1 LKPGIRAKLFLTSL
15 GVIIVSVVVAYGY
28 SSSRL
33 ERELT
38 DRIRAELIVRAKLV
52 ALGAESSYALW
63 EDHQRWAELAHD
75 LGARANADVTLL
87 RRDGSLLGDSR
98 EHDEPVS
105 LGERPEV
112 RAALALAGKEP
123 GYASV
128 IDGHMLVVAVPFS
141 RADEVAGVARV
152 ALPLT
157 EIDVARAELGKTLSM
172 ATALALAAA
181 IVVSTL
187 AAELASRTA
196 RSLTEVARRMADG
209 DLTTR
214 SRQSGDDE
222 FGELGRAL
230 DQLAKNL
237 SRTLGELREE
247 RDRLGGILASMQ
259 EGVLLLDRSGH
270 IFVLNPSLREM
281 LLVGPDS
288 VGKTVL
294 EVVRHAELKE
304 LLDQG
309 RRSLEPVTR
318 EIDFG
323 TLQPRRLLVRAA
335 LLPGDQG
342 GLLAVFVD
350 VTEVRRLE
358 SLRRE
363 FVANVSHE
371 LRTPVTA
378 VRSAAETLQNA
389 ASNDPVATRA
399 FLGIIERNAERLHDL
414 VEDLLDLSRIES
426 RGLKLNIEPLE
437 LDAVYDQVLSLFGER
452 AEKRGTFLEHE
463 LSDDVPRV
471 LADRRALEHVLTN
484 LVDNAVKYCPAGTHI
499 RLYAVAAGRDVEL
512 VVADDGPGIEQRHLP
527 RLFERFYRVDAGRS
541 RDVGG
546 TGLGLSIVKHLVEAM
561 SGTVR
566 VESTPGVGTKFGVTL
581 MSDDPEGSA
590 QTRPSESR
598 QRVA

>member
-1 LKPGIRAKLFLTSL
+1 
-15 GVIIVSVVVAYGY
+15 
-28 SSSRL
+28 
-33 ERELT
+33 
-38 DRIRAELIVRAKLV
+38 VRAKLV

-63 EDHQRWAELAHD
+63 EDHARWHD
-75 LGARANADVTLL
+75 LARDLGQRANAEVTLL
-87 RRDGSLLGDSR
+87 RKDGQVLGESR
-98 EHDEPVS
+98 EHDDPVS
-105 LGERPEV
+105 LADRPEV
-112 RAALALAGKEP
+112 RGALSLSVSSP

-128 IDGHMLVVAVPFS
+128 VEGHTLVVAVPFS
-141 RADEVAGVARV
+141 RADELAGVARV

-157 EIDVARAELGKTLSM
+157 EVDQARAELGKTLGI

-181 IVVSTL
+181 IIVSSL

-196 RSLTEVARRMADG
+196 RTLTEVARRMADG
-209 DLTTR
+209 DLSTR
-214 SRQSGDDE
+214 ARQTGDDE
-222 FGELGRAL
+222 FGDLGRAL

-259 EGVLLLDRSGH
+259 EGVLLLDRSGR
-270 IFVLNPSLREM
+270 IYVLNPSLREM

-294 EVVRHAELKE
+294 EVVRHTELKE

-309 RRSLEPVTR
+309 RRALEPVTR

-323 TLQPRRLLVRAA
+323 TLKPRRLLVRAA
-335 LLPGDQG
+335 QLPGDKG

-389 ASNDPVATRA
+389 AADDPVAARA
-399 FLGIIERNAERLHDL
+399 FIGIIERNAERLHDL

-426 RGLKLNIEPLE
+426 RGLKLTIEPLE
-437 LDAVYDQVLSLFGER
+437 VDAVYDQVLSLFSER
-452 AEKRGTFLEHE
+452 AAKRGTALENE
-463 LSDDVPRV
+463 AEDALPRV

-484 LVDNAVKYCPAGTHI
+484 LVDNAVKYCPKGASI
-499 RLYAVAAGRDVEL
+499 RLRALAHEQSVEL
-512 VVADDGPGIEQRHLP
+512 VVEDNGPGIEARHLP

-541 RDVGG
+541 RDIGG
-546 TGLGLSIVKHLVEAM
+546 TGLGLSIVKHMVEAM
-561 SGTVR
+561 GGNVS
-566 VESTPGVGTKFGVTL
+566 VESTPNVGTKFSVVL
-581 MSDDPEGSA
+581 K
-590 QTRPSESR
+590 SEPR
-598 QRVA
+598 QAKRAVA

>member
-1 LKPGIRAKLFLTSL
+1 MKFGIRAKLFLISL
-15 GVIIVSVVVAYGY
+15 GVIIVSVVVAYAY
-28 SSSRL
+28 SSGRL

-38 DRIRAELIVRAKLV
+38 ERVRAELIVRAKLV
-52 ALGAESSYALW
+52 ALGAESSFALW
-63 EDHQRWAELAHD
+63 EDKPRWHELARD
-75 LGARANADVTLL
+75 LGKRANAEVTLL
-87 RRDGSLLGDSR
+87 RKNGDVLGDSR
-98 EHDEPVS
+98 QRDEEVRH
-105 LGERPEV
+105 LDRPEV
-112 RAALALAGKEP
+112 RGALSLVGDSP
-123 GYASV
+123 GYASIV
-128 IDGHMLVVAVPFS
+128 DGHLLIVAVPFS

-157 EIDVARAELGKTLSM
+157 EIDEARAELAKTLSV

-214 SRQSGDDE
+214 ARQTGDDE

-247 RDRLGGILASMQ
+247 RDRLGGILAGMQ
-259 EGVLLLDRSGH
+259 EGVLLLDRAGH
-270 IFVLNPSLREM
+270 IYVLNPSLREM

-323 TLQPRRLLVRAA
+323 SLQPRRLLVRAA
-335 LLPGDQG
+335 QLPGDQG

-378 VRSAAETLQNA
+378 VRSAAETLLNA
-389 ASNDPVATRA
+389 AADDPVGARA
-399 FLGIIERNAERLHDL
+399 FIGIIERNAERLHDL

-426 RGLKLNIEPLE
+426 RGLKLTIEA
-437 LDAVYDQVLSLFGER
+437 LDIDRVYDQVLSLFSER
-452 AEKRGTFLEHE
+452 AAKRGTALENETQDE
-463 LSDDVPRV
+463 LPRV

-484 LVDNAVKYCPAGTHI
+484 LVDNAVKYCPNSTI
-499 RLYAVAAGRDVEL
+499 RLRAIAHDQNVEL
-512 VVADDGPGIEQRHLP
+512 LVEDNGPGIEARHLP

-541 RDVGG
+541 RDIGG
-546 TGLGLSIVKHLVEAM
+546 TGLGLSIVKHMVEAM
-561 SGTVR
+561 GGSVR
-566 VESTPGVGTKFGVTL
+566 VESKPGVGTKFSVVL
-581 MSDDPEGSA
+581 KSE
-590 QTRPSESR
+590 PSEVKR
-598 QRVA
+598 AVA

>member
-1 LKPGIRAKLFLTSL
+1 VKLGIRAKLFLTSL
-15 GVIIVSVVVAYGY
+15 AVIVVTVVVAYEY
-28 SSSRL
+28 SSDRL

-38 DRIRAELIVRAKLV
+38 SRVRAELIVRAKLV
-52 ALGAESSYALW
+52 ALGAASSYARW
-63 EDHQRWAELAHD
+63 EDRPVWDDLARD
-75 LGARANADVTLL
+75 LGKRANAEVTLL
-87 RRDGSLLGDSR
+87 RKDGNVLGDSR
-98 EHDEPVS
+98 EHDDPVS
-105 LGERPEV
+105 FGERAEV
-112 RAALALAGKEP
+112 RGALALSGREP
-123 GYASV
+123 GYSSV
-128 IDGHMLVVAVPFS
+128 IDGHTLVVAVPFS

-157 EIDVARAELGKTLSM
+157 EIDVARAELGKTLTM

-181 IVVSTL
+181 VIVSTL
-187 AAELASRTA
+187 AAEVASRTA

-259 EGVLLLDRSGH
+259 EGVLLLDRDGH

-281 LLVGPDS
+281 LLLGPDS

-294 EVVRHAELKE
+294 GVVRHTELKE
-304 LLDQG
+304 LLDLG
-309 RRSLEPVTR
+309 RRSSEPVTR

-323 TLQPRRLLVRAA
+323 TIQPRRLLVRAA
-335 LLPGDQG
+335 QLPGDQG

-389 ASNDPVATRA
+389 ASDDPAA
-399 FLGIIERNAERLHDL
+399 SKMFLSIIERNAERLHDL

-426 RGLKLNIEPLE
+426 RGLKLSMEPLSV
-437 LDAVYDQVLSLFGER
+437 DAVYDQVLSLFSER
-452 AEKRGTFLEHE
+452 AAKRGAALENEATDE
-463 LSDDVPRV
+463 LPRIY
-471 LADRRALEHVLTN
+471 ADRRALEHVLTN
-484 LVDNAVKYCPAGTHI
+484 LVDNAVKYCPSGTTI
-499 RLYAVAAGRDVEL
+499 RLRAIAHDQDVEL
-512 VVADDGPGIEQRHLP
+512 LVEDDGPGIEQRHLP

-541 RDVGG
+541 RDIGG

-561 SGTVR
+561 GGTVH
-566 VESTPGVGTKFGVTL
+566 VESAPGVGTKFGVVL
-581 MSDDPEGSA
+581 KVGQPHEKRA
-590 QTRPSESR
+590 
-598 QRVA
+598 VA

>member
-1 LKPGIRAKLFLTSL
+1 LKLGIRAKLFLISL
-15 GVIIVSVVVAYGY
+15 GVIVVSVVVAYGY
-28 SSSRL
+28 SSDRL

-38 DRIRAELIVRAKLV
+38 DRVRAELIVRAKLV

-63 EDHQRWAELAHD
+63 EDHARWHALAHD
-75 LGARANADVTLL
+75 LGQRSNADVTLL
-87 RRDGSLLGDSR
+87 RKDGMVLGQSQ
-98 EHDEPVS
+98 EHDDPVS
-105 LGERPEV
+105 FAERPEV
-112 RAALALAGKEP
+112 RGALALSGAQP

-128 IDGHMLVVAVPFS
+128 VDGHMLVVAVPFS

-157 EIDVARAELGKTLSM
+157 EVDVARAELYKTLSL

-181 IVVSTL
+181 IIVSTV

-196 RSLTEVARRMADG
+196 RSLTEVARRMASG

-214 SRQSGDDE
+214 ARQTGDDE

-237 SRTLGELREE
+237 SRTLGDLSEE

-270 IFVLNPSLREM
+270 IYVLNPSLREM

-304 LLDQG
+304 LLDLG
-309 RRSLEPVTR
+309 RRSAEAVTR

-323 TLQPRRLLVRAA
+323 TIQPRRLLVRAA
-335 LLPGDQG
+335 QLPGDQG

-389 ASNDPVATRA
+389 ASDDPAARSA

-426 RGLKLNIEPLE
+426 RGLKLNMEPLVV
-437 LDAVYDQVLSLFGER
+437 DAVYDQVLSLFAER
-452 AEKRGTFLEHE
+452 AAKRGTVLENE
-463 LSDDVPRV
+463 APEDMRRI

-484 LVDNAVKYCPAGTHI
+484 LVDNAVKYCPSGTTI
-499 RLYAVAAGRDVEL
+499 RLRAVSHEDSVEL
-512 VVADDGPGIEQRHLP
+512 LVEDNGPGIDQRHLP

-561 SGTVR
+561 GGTVH
-566 VESTPGVGTKFGVTL
+566 VESTPGVGTKFGVVL
-581 MSDDPEGSA
+581 NSDQPEVKRA
-590 QTRPSESR
+590 
-598 QRVA
+598 VA

>member
-1 LKPGIRAKLFLTSL
+1 MKIRAKLFLISL
-15 GVIIVSVVVAYGY
+15 RVIFVSVVVAYLY
-28 SSSRL
+28 SSDRL

-38 DRIRAELIVRAKLV
+38 SRVRAELIVRAKLV

-63 EDHQRWAELAHD
+63 EDEPRWRDLAHD
-75 LGARANADVTLL
+75 LGQRANAEVTLL
-87 RRDGSLLGDSR
+87 RKNGKVLGTSHERDDLGSLA
-98 EHDEPVS
+98 
-105 LGERPEV
+105 ERREV
-112 RAALALAGKEP
+112 RDALALPSGSA

-128 IDGHMLVVAVPFS
+128 VDGHVLVVAVPFS
-141 RADEVAGVARV
+141 RNDEVAGVARV

-157 EIDVARAELGKTLSM
+157 EVDVARAELGKTLSV
-172 ATALALAAA
+172 ATALALLAA
-181 IVVSTL
+181 IIVSTV

-196 RSLTEVARRMADG
+196 RSLTEVARRMAGG
-209 DLTTR
+209 DLSTR
-214 SRQSGDDE
+214 ARQTGEDE

-237 SRTLGELREE
+237 SRTLGELRQE
-247 RDRLGGILASMQ
+247 RDRLGGILAGMQ
-259 EGVLLLDRSGH
+259 EGVLLLDRAGH

-304 LLDQG
+304 LLDLG
-309 RRSLEPVTR
+309 RRSLEPVSR
-318 EIDFG
+318 EIEFG
-323 TLQPRRLLVRAA
+323 TLQPRRLLVRVAQ
-335 LLPGDQG
+335 LPGEQE

-389 ASNDPVATRA
+389 AADDPVAARA
-399 FLGIIERNAERLHDL
+399 FIGIIERNAERLHDL

-426 RGLKLNIEPLE
+426 RGLKLNIEPLQVE
-437 LDAVYDQVLSLFGER
+437 RVFDQVLSLFSER
-452 AEKRGTFLEHE
+452 AAKRGAVLENDAPE
-463 LSDDVPRV
+463 VLPRI

-484 LVDNAVKYCPAGTHI
+484 LVDNAVKYCPKATI
-499 RLYAVAAGRDVEL
+499 RLSATARDQSIEL
-512 VVADDGPGIEQRHLP
+512 VVEDNGPGIESRHLP

-541 RDVGG
+541 RDIGG
-546 TGLGLSIVKHLVEAM
+546 TGLGLSIVKHMVEAM
-561 SGTVR
+561 GGSVH
-566 VESTPGVGTKFGVTL
+566 VESTPNVGTRFSVILK
-581 MSDDPEGSA
+581 SDEP
-590 QTRPSESR
+590 ESR
-598 QRVA
+598 RAA

>member
-1 LKPGIRAKLFLTSL
+1 
-15 GVIIVSVVVAYGY
+15 
-28 SSSRL
+28 
-33 ERELT
+33 
-38 DRIRAELIVRAKLV
+38 
-52 ALGAESSYALW
+52 
-63 EDHQRWAELAHD
+63 
-75 LGARANADVTLL
+75 
-87 RRDGSLLGDSR
+87 
-98 EHDEPVS
+98 
-105 LGERPEV
+105 
-112 RAALALAGKEP
+112 
-123 GYASV
+123 
-128 IDGHMLVVAVPFS
+128 
-141 RADEVAGVARV
+141 
-152 ALPLT
+152 LPLT
-157 EIDVARAELGKTLSM
+157 EIDDARAALAKTLSL

-181 IVVSTL
+181 IVVSTV

-196 RSLTEVARRMADG
+196 RSLTEVARRMASG
-209 DLTTR
+209 DLSTR
-214 SRQSGDDE
+214 ARQTGDDE

-259 EGVLLLDRSGH
+259 EGVLLLDRAGH
-270 IFVLNPSLREM
+270 IYVLNPSLREM

-335 LLPGDQG
+335 QLPGDQG

-389 ASNDPVATRA
+389 AADDPVAARA
-399 FLGIIERNAERLHDL
+399 FIGIIERNAERLHDL

-426 RGLKLNIEPLE
+426 RGLKLNIEA
-437 LDAVYDQVLSLFGER
+437 LDVDRVYDQVLSLFSER
-452 AEKRGTFLEHE
+452 AAKRGTVLENEAQVE
-463 LSDDVPRV
+463 LPRV

-484 LVDNAVKYCPAGTHI
+484 LVDNAVKYCPNATI
-499 RLYAVAAGRDVEL
+499 RLRAIAHEQSVEL
-512 VVADDGPGIEQRHLP
+512 LVEDNGPGIEARHLP

-541 RDVGG
+541 RDIGG
-546 TGLGLSIVKHLVEAM
+546 TGLGLSIVKHMVEAM
-561 SGTVR
+561 GGSVR
-566 VESTPGVGTKFGVTL
+566 VESKPGAGTKFGVVL
-581 MSDDPEGSA
+581 KSE
-590 QTRPSESR
+590 PSEAKR
-598 QRVA
+598 AVA

>member
-1 LKPGIRAKLFLTSL
+1 
-15 GVIIVSVVVAYGY
+15 
-28 SSSRL
+28 
-33 ERELT
+33 
-38 DRIRAELIVRAKLV
+38 
-52 ALGAESSYALW
+52 
-63 EDHQRWAELAHD
+63 
-75 LGARANADVTLL
+75 
-87 RRDGSLLGDSR
+87 
-98 EHDEPVS
+98 
-105 LGERPEV
+105 
-112 RAALALAGKEP
+112 
-123 GYASV
+123 
-128 IDGHMLVVAVPFS
+128 
-141 RADEVAGVARV
+141 VARV

-157 EIDVARAELGKTLSM
+157 EVDAARAELAKTLSV

-209 DLTTR
+209 DLSTR
-214 SRQSGDDE
+214 ARQTGDDE

-237 SRTLGELREE
+237 SRTLGELRDE
-247 RDRLGGILASMQ
+247 RDRLGGILAGMQ
-259 EGVLLLDRSGH
+259 EGVLLLDRAGH
-270 IFVLNPSLREM
+270 IYVLNPSLREM

-323 TLQPRRLLVRAA
+323 SLQPRRLLVRAA
-335 LLPGDQG
+335 QLPGDQG

-389 ASNDPVATRA
+389 AADDPVAARA
-399 FLGIIERNAERLHDL
+399 FIGIIERNAERLHDL

-426 RGLKLNIEPLE
+426 RGLKLTIEA
-437 LDAVYDQVLSLFGER
+437 LDVDRVYDQVLSLFSER
-452 AEKRGTFLEHE
+452 AAKRGTVLENEAQDE
-463 LSDDVPRV
+463 LPRV

-484 LVDNAVKYCPAGTHI
+484 LVDNAVKYCPNSTI
-499 RLYAVAAGRDVEL
+499 RLRAVAHEQSVEL
-512 VVADDGPGIEQRHLP
+512 VVEDNGPGIEARHLP

-541 RDVGG
+541 RDIGG
-546 TGLGLSIVKHLVEAM
+546 TGLGLSIVKHMVEAM
-561 SGTVR
+561 GGSVR
-566 VESTPGVGTKFGVTL
+566 VESKPGVGTKFGVVL
-581 MSDDPEGSA
+581 KSE
-590 QTRPSESR
+590 PSEVKR
-598 QRVA
+598 AVA

>member
-1 LKPGIRAKLFLTSL
+1 MKFGIRAKLFLISL
-15 GVIIVSVVVAYGY
+15 GVIIVSVVVAYAY
-28 SSSRL
+28 SSDRL
-33 ERELT
+33 EGELT
-38 DRIRAELIVRAKLV
+38 ERVRAELIVRAKLV

-63 EDHQRWAELAHD
+63 EDAPRWHD
-75 LGARANADVTLL
+75 LARDLGQRANAEVTLI
-87 RRDGSLLGDSR
+87 RKNGDILGDSHQ
-98 EHDEPVS
+98 HDGPVR

-112 RAALALAGKEP
+112 RGALALSGASP
-123 GYASV
+123 GYTSIV
-128 IDGHMLVVAVPFS
+128 DGHLLVVAVPFS
-141 RADEVAGVARV
+141 RNDELAGVARV

-157 EIDVARAELGKTLSM
+157 EIDEARAELAKTLSV

-181 IVVSTL
+181 IVVSSV
-187 AAELASRTA
+187 AAQLASRTA

-209 DLTTR
+209 DLSTR
-214 SRQSGDDE
+214 ARQTGDDE

-259 EGVLLLDRSGH
+259 EGVLLLDGSGH
-270 IFVLNPSLREM
+270 IYVLNPSLREM

-294 EVVRHAELKE
+294 EVVRHTELKE

-323 TLQPRRLLVRAA
+323 NLQPRRLLVRAA
-335 LLPGDQG
+335 QLPGDQG

-389 ASNDPVATRA
+389 AADDPVAARA
-399 FLGIIERNAERLHDL
+399 FIGIIERNAERLHDL

-426 RGLKLNIEPLE
+426 RGLKLNIEA
-437 LDAVYDQVLSLFGER
+437 LDVDRVYDQVLSLFSER
-452 AEKRGTFLEHE
+452 AAKRGTLLENEAQDE
-463 LSDDVPRV
+463 LPRV

-484 LVDNAVKYCPAGTHI
+484 LVDNAVKYCPNATI
-499 RLYAVAAGRDVEL
+499 RLRAVAHEQSVEL
-512 VVADDGPGIEQRHLP
+512 LVEDNGPGIEGRHLP

-541 RDVGG
+541 RDIGG
-546 TGLGLSIVKHLVEAM
+546 TGLGLSIVKHMVEAM
-561 SGTVR
+561 GGSVH
-566 VESTPGVGTKFGVTL
+566 VESKPGVGTKFGVVL
-581 MSDDPEGSA
+581 K
-590 QTRPSESR
+590 SEPTAAKR
-598 QRVA
+598 AVA

>member
-1 LKPGIRAKLFLTSL
+1 LKFGIRAKLFLISL
-15 GVIIVSVVVAYGY
+15 GVIIVSVVVAYAY
-28 SSSRL
+28 SSGRL

-38 DRIRAELIVRAKLV
+38 ERVRAELIVRAKLV

-63 EDHQRWAELAHD
+63 EDKPRWHELARD
-75 LGARANADVTLL
+75 LGKRANAEVTLL
-87 RRDGSLLGDSR
+87 RKNGDVLGDSR
-98 EHDEPVS
+98 QRDEEIRH
-105 LGERPEV
+105 LDRPEV
-112 RAALALAGKEP
+112 RSALSLVGESP
-123 GYASV
+123 GYASIV
-128 IDGHMLVVAVPFS
+128 DGHLLIVAVPFS

-157 EIDVARAELGKTLSM
+157 EVDEARAELAKTLSV

-214 SRQSGDDE
+214 ARQTGDDE

-237 SRTLGELREE
+237 SRTLGELRVE
-247 RDRLGGILASMQ
+247 RDRLGGILAGML
-259 EGVLLLDRSGH
+259 EGVLLLDRAGH
-270 IFVLNPSLREM
+270 IYVLNPSLREM

-323 TLQPRRLLVRAA
+323 SLQPRRLLVRAA
-335 LLPGDQG
+335 QLPGDQG

-378 VRSAAETLQNA
+378 VRSAAETLLNA
-389 ASNDPVATRA
+389 AADDPVAARA
-399 FLGIIERNAERLHDL
+399 FIGIIERNAERLHDL

-426 RGLKLNIEPLE
+426 RGLKLTIEPL
-437 LDAVYDQVLSLFGER
+437 DIDRVYDQVLSLFSER
-452 AEKRGTFLEHE
+452 AAKRGTALENETQDE
-463 LSDDVPRV
+463 LPRV

-484 LVDNAVKYCPAGTHI
+484 LVDNAVKYCPNSTI
-499 RLYAVAAGRDVEL
+499 RLRAIAHDQNVEL
-512 VVADDGPGIEQRHLP
+512 LVEDNGPGIEARHLP

-541 RDVGG
+541 RDIGG
-546 TGLGLSIVKHLVEAM
+546 TGLGLSIVKHMVEAM
-561 SGTVR
+561 GGSVR
-566 VESTPGVGTKFGVTL
+566 VESKPGVGTKFSVML
-581 MSDDPEGSA
+581 KSE
-590 QTRPSESR
+590 PSEVKR
-598 QRVA
+598 AVA

>member
-1 LKPGIRAKLFLTSL
+1 MKLGIRAKLFLTSL
-15 GVIIVSVVVAYGY
+15 GVIVVSVVVAYGY
-28 SSSRL
+28 SSDRL

-63 EDHQRWAELAHD
+63 EDRARWHD
-75 LGARANADVTLL
+75 LATDLGKRANAEVTLL
-87 RRDGSLLGDSR
+87 RKNGEVLGDSR

-105 LGERPEV
+105 FADRAEV
-112 RAALALAGKEP
+112 RGALSLPADSP
-123 GYASV
+123 GYASTV
-128 IDGHMLVVAVPFS
+128 DGHMLVVAVPFTRS
-141 RADEVAGVARV
+141 DEVAGVARV

-157 EIDVARAELGKTLSM
+157 ELDVARAELGKTLSI
-172 ATALALAAA
+172 ATLLALAAA
-181 IVVSTL
+181 IIVSSL

-196 RSLTEVARRMADG
+196 RSLTDVARRMADG
-209 DLTTR
+209 DLSTR
-214 SRQSGDDE
+214 ARQTGDDE
-222 FGELGRAL
+222 FGDLGRAL

-247 RDRLGGILASMQ
+247 RDRLGGILAGMQ

-270 IFVLNPSLREM
+270 IYVLNPSLREM

-309 RRSLEPVTR
+309 RRSAEPVTR

-335 LLPGDQG
+335 QLQGDLG

-389 ASNDPVATRA
+389 ASDDPVAARA

-426 RGLKLNIEPLE
+426 RGLKLNIEALE
-437 LDAVYDQVLSLFGER
+437 VDAVYDQVLSLFSER
-452 AEKRGTFLEHE
+452 AAKRGTRLENEASEE
-463 LSDDVPRV
+463 LPRV
-471 LADRRALEHVLTN
+471 LADRRALEHILTN
-484 LVDNAVKYCPAGTHI
+484 LVDNAVKYCPPGTTVRMRAIVHEQSI
-499 RLYAVAAGRDVEL
+499 ELLVE
-512 VVADDGPGIEQRHLP
+512 DNGPGIEQRHLP

-541 RDVGG
+541 RDIGG
-546 TGLGLSIVKHLVEAM
+546 TGLGLSIVKHMVEAM
-561 SGTVR
+561 GGSVY
-566 VESTPGVGTKFGVTL
+566 VESTPNVGTKFGVVL
-581 MSDDPEGSA
+581 KNDEPESKRA
-590 QTRPSESR
+590 
-598 QRVA
+598 VA

>member
-1 LKPGIRAKLFLTSL
+1 M
-15 GVIIVSVVVAYGY
+15 
-28 SSSRL
+28 
-33 ERELT
+33 
-38 DRIRAELIVRAKLV
+38 RAELIVRAKLV

-63 EDHQRWAELAHD
+63 EDEPRWRDLAHD
-75 LGARANADVTLL
+75 LGQRANAEVTLL
-87 RRDGSLLGDSR
+87 RKNGKVLGTSHERDDLGSLA
-98 EHDEPVS
+98 
-105 LGERPEV
+105 ERREV
-112 RAALALAGKEP
+112 RDALALPSGSA

-128 IDGHMLVVAVPFS
+128 VDGHVLVVAVPFS
-141 RADEVAGVARV
+141 RNDEVAGVARV

-157 EIDVARAELGKTLSM
+157 EVDVARAELGKTLSV
-172 ATALALAAA
+172 ATALALLAA
-181 IVVSTL
+181 IIVSTV

-196 RSLTEVARRMADG
+196 RSLTEVARRMAGG
-209 DLTTR
+209 DLSTR
-214 SRQSGDDE
+214 ARQTGEDE

-237 SRTLGELREE
+237 SRTLAELRQE
-247 RDRLGGILASMQ
+247 RDRLGGILAGMQ
-259 EGVLLLDRSGH
+259 EGVLLLDRAGH

-304 LLDQG
+304 LLDLG
-309 RRSLEPVTR
+309 RRSLEPVSR
-318 EIDFG
+318 EIEFG
-323 TLQPRRLLVRAA
+323 SLQPRRLLVRVAQ
-335 LLPGDQG
+335 LPGEQE

-389 ASNDPVATRA
+389 AADDPVAARA
-399 FLGIIERNAERLHDL
+399 FIGIIERNAERLHDL

-426 RGLKLNIEPLE
+426 RGLKLNIEPLQVE
-437 LDAVYDQVLSLFGER
+437 RVFDQVLSLFSER
-452 AEKRGTFLEHE
+452 AAKRGTLLENDAPE
-463 LSDDVPRV
+463 VLPRI

-484 LVDNAVKYCPAGTHI
+484 LVDNAVKYCPKATI
-499 RLYAVAAGRDVEL
+499 RLSATAHDQSIEL
-512 VVADDGPGIEQRHLP
+512 VVEDNGPGIESRHLP

-541 RDVGG
+541 RDIGG
-546 TGLGLSIVKHLVEAM
+546 TGLGLSIVKHMVEAM
-561 SGTVR
+561 GGSVH
-566 VESTPGVGTKFGVTL
+566 VESTPNVGTRFSVILK
-581 MSDDPEGSA
+581 SDEP
-590 QTRPSESR
+590 ESR
-598 QRVA
+598 RAA

>member
-1 LKPGIRAKLFLTSL
+1 MKFGIRAKLFLISL
-15 GVIIVSVVVAYGY
+15 GVIVVSVAVVFTY
-28 SSSRL
+28 SSDRL

-38 DRIRAELIVRAKLV
+38 DRVRAELIVRAKLV
-52 ALGAESSYALW
+52 ALGAGSSYALW
-63 EDHQRWAELAHD
+63 EDKPRWHD
-75 LGARANADVTLL
+75 LARELGRRANAEVTLL
-87 RRDGSLLGDSR
+87 RKNGEVLGNSQQRDDLIQLGD
-98 EHDEPVS
+98 
-105 LGERPEV
+105 RPEV
-112 RAALALAGKEP
+112 RAALALLGASP

-128 IDGHMLVVAVPFS
+128 VDGHTLIVAVPFT

-157 EIDVARAELGKTLSM
+157 EIDEARAELAKTLSV

-196 RSLTEVARRMADG
+196 RSLTEVARRMASG

-214 SRQSGDDE
+214 ARQTGDDE

-247 RDRLGGILASMQ
+247 RDRLGGILAGMQ
-259 EGVLLLDRSGH
+259 EGVLLLDRAGH
-270 IFVLNPSLREM
+270 IYVLNPSLREM

-309 RRSLEPVTR
+309 RRSFEPVTS

-323 TLQPRRLLVRAA
+323 SLQPRRLLVRAA
-335 LLPGDQG
+335 QLPGDQG

-358 SLRRE
+358 SMRRE

-389 ASNDPVATRA
+389 AADDPVAARA
-399 FLGIIERNAERLHDL
+399 FIGIIERNAERLHDL

-426 RGLKLNIEPLE
+426 RGLKLNIEPLQVE
-437 LDAVYDQVLSLFGER
+437 RVFDQVLSLFSER
-452 AEKRGTFLEHE
+452 AAKRGTVLENEAPEE
-463 LSDDVPRV
+463 LPRIM
-471 LADRRALEHVLTN
+471 ADRRALEHVLTN
-484 LVDNAVKYCPAGTHI
+484 LVDNAVKYCPNSTI
-499 RLYAVAAGRDVEL
+499 RLRAEAREQTVEL
-512 VVADDGPGIEQRHLP
+512 VVEDNGPGIESRHLP

-541 RDVGG
+541 RDIGG
-546 TGLGLSIVKHLVEAM
+546 TGLGLSIVKHMVEAM
-561 SGTVR
+561 GGSVHVT
-566 VESTPGVGTKFGVTL
+566 STPQIGTRFSVILKR
-581 MSDDPEGSA
+581 DEPEKKRA
-590 QTRPSESR
+590 
-598 QRVA
+598 A

>member
-1 LKPGIRAKLFLTSL
+1 MKLGIRAKLFLISL
-15 GVIIVSVVVAYGY
+15 GVIIVSVVVAYAY
-28 SSSRL
+28 SSDRL

-38 DRIRAELIVRAKLV
+38 DRVRAELIVRAKLV
-52 ALGAESSYALW
+52 ALGAGSSYALW
-63 EDHQRWAELAHD
+63 EDRPRWHELARD
-75 LGARANADVTLL
+75 LGQRANADVALL
-87 RRDGSLLGDSR
+87 RKNGDVLGESS
-98 EHDEPVS
+98 EHDEPVKLS
-105 LGERPEV
+105 DRPEV
-112 RAALALAGKEP
+112 RAALNLGSDSP

-128 IDGHMLVVAVPFS
+128 IDGHLLVVAVPFD
-141 RADEVAGVARV
+141 RNDEVAGVARV

-157 EIDVARAELGKTLSM
+157 EIDVARAELGTTLSI

-181 IVVSTL
+181 IIVSTV

-209 DLTTR
+209 DLSTR
-214 SRQSGDDE
+214 ARKSGDDE

-237 SRTLGELREE
+237 SRTLRELREE
-247 RDRLGGILASMQ
+247 RDRLGGILAGMQ
-259 EGVLLLDRSGH
+259 EGVLLLDGSGH
-270 IFVLNPSLREM
+270 IYVLNPSLREM

-294 EVVRHAELKE
+294 EVVRHTELKE

-318 EIDFG
+318 EIEFG
-323 TLQPRRLLVRAA
+323 SLQPRRLLVRAA
-335 LLPGDQG
+335 QLPGEQG

-358 SLRRE
+358 NLRRE

-389 ASNDPVATRA
+389 AAGDPVAARA
-399 FLGIIERNAERLHDL
+399 FIGIIERNAERLHDL

-426 RGLKLNIEPLE
+426 RGLKLNIEALE
-437 LDAVYDQVLSLFGER
+437 VDRVYDQVLSLFSER
-452 AEKRGTFLEHE
+452 AAKRGTVLENEADEE
-463 LSDDVPRV
+463 LPRV

-484 LVDNAVKYCPAGTHI
+484 LVDNAVKYCPNSTI
-499 RLYAVAAGRDVEL
+499 RLRAIAHEDSVEL
-512 VVADDGPGIEQRHLP
+512 LVEDNGPGIEQRHLP

-541 RDVGG
+541 REVGG
-546 TGLGLSIVKHLVEAM
+546 TGLGLSIVKHMVEAM
-561 SGTVR
+561 GGSVH
-566 VESTPGVGTKFGVTL
+566 VESAPNVGTKFGVVL
-581 MSDDPEGSA
+581 KSDGPQEKRA
-590 QTRPSESR
+590 
-598 QRVA
+598 VA

>member
-1 LKPGIRAKLFLTSL
+1 LKFGIRAKLFLISL
-15 GVIIVSVVVAYGY
+15 GVIVVSVVVAYAY

-38 DRIRAELIVRAKLV
+38 ERVRAELIVRAKLV

-63 EDHQRWAELAHD
+63 EDKPRWHEVARD
-75 LGARANADVTLL
+75 LGQRANAEVTLI
-87 RRDGSLLGDSR
+87 RRNGEILGDSNQQ
-98 EHDEPVS
+98 EDPVRLS
-105 LGERPEV
+105 ERSEV
-112 RAALALAGKEP
+112 RGALALGGASP

-128 IDGHMLVVAVPFS
+128 VDGHTLIVAVPFS

-157 EIDVARAELGKTLSM
+157 EVDEARAELAKTLSV

-196 RSLTEVARRMADG
+196 RSLTEVARRMAGG
-209 DLTTR
+209 DLSTR
-214 SRQSGDDE
+214 ARQTGDDE

-247 RDRLGGILASMQ
+247 RDRLGGILAGMQ
-259 EGVLLLDRSGH
+259 EGVLLLDRAGH
-270 IFVLNPSLREM
+270 IYVLNPSLREM

-294 EVVRHAELKE
+294 EVVRHTELKE

-309 RRSLEPVTR
+309 RRSPEPVTR

-323 TLQPRRLLVRAA
+323 SLQPRRLLVRAA
-335 LLPGDQG
+335 QLPGDQG

-358 SLRRE
+358 SMRRE

-389 ASNDPVATRA
+389 AADDPVAARA
-399 FLGIIERNAERLHDL
+399 FIGIIERNAERLHDL

-426 RGLKLNIEPLE
+426 RGLKLTIEPL
-437 LDAVYDQVLSLFGER
+437 DVDRVYDQVLSLFSER
-452 AEKRGTFLEHE
+452 AAKRGTMLENEAQEE
-463 LSDDVPRV
+463 LPRV

-484 LVDNAVKYCPAGTHI
+484 LVDNAVKYCPNSTI
-499 RLYAVAAGRDVEL
+499 RLRAIAHEQNVEL
-512 VVADDGPGIEQRHLP
+512 VVEDNGPGIEARHLP

-541 RDVGG
+541 RDIGG
-546 TGLGLSIVKHLVEAM
+546 TGLGLSIVKHMVEAM
-561 SGTVR
+561 GGSVR
-566 VESTPGVGTKFGVTL
+566 VESKPGVGTKFGVVL
-581 MSDDPEGSA
+581 KSE
-590 QTRPSESR
+590 PSEAKR
-598 QRVA
+598 AVA

>member
-1 LKPGIRAKLFLTSL
+1 MKIRAKLFLISL
-15 GVIIVSVVVAYGY
+15 GVIFVSVVVAYAY
-28 SSSRL
+28 SSDRL

-38 DRIRAELIVRAKLV
+38 DRVRAELIVRAKLV
-52 ALGAESSYALW
+52 ALGAQSSYALW
-63 EDHQRWAELAHD
+63 EDEPRWHD
-75 LGARANADVTLL
+75 LARDLGQRANAEVTLL
-87 RRDGSLLGDSR
+87 RKNGKLLGTSHQRD
-98 EHDEPVS
+98 D
-105 LGERPEV
+105 LAILAERQEV
-112 RAALALAGKEP
+112 RDALALPKESA

-128 IDGHMLVVAVPFS
+128 VDGHVLVVAVPFL
-141 RADEVAGVARV
+141 RNDEVAGVARV

-157 EIDVARAELGKTLSM
+157 EVDVARAELGKTLSM
-172 ATALALAAA
+172 ATALALLAA
-181 IVVSTL
+181 IIVSTV

-196 RSLTEVARRMADG
+196 RSLTEVARRMAGG
-209 DLTTR
+209 DLSTR
-214 SRQSGDDE
+214 ARQTGEDE

-237 SRTLGELREE
+237 SRTLAELRQE
-247 RDRLGGILASMQ
+247 RDRLGGILAGMQ
-259 EGVLLLDRSGH
+259 EGVLLLDRAGH

-304 LLDQG
+304 LLDLG
-309 RRSLEPVTR
+309 RRSLEPVSR
-318 EIDFG
+318 EIEFG
-323 TLQPRRLLVRAA
+323 TLQPRRLLVRASQ
-335 LLPGDQG
+335 LPGDQD

-389 ASNDPVATRA
+389 AADDPVAARA
-399 FLGIIERNAERLHDL
+399 FIGIIERNAERLHDL

-426 RGLKLNIEPLE
+426 RGLKLNIEPLHVE
-437 LDAVYDQVLSLFGER
+437 RVFDQVLSLFSER
-452 AEKRGTFLEHE
+452 AAKRGTVLENDATEE
-463 LSDDVPRV
+463 LPRI

-484 LVDNAVKYCPAGTHI
+484 LVDNAVKYCPNSTI
-499 RLYAVAAGRDVEL
+499 RLRATAHEQNIEL
-512 VVADDGPGIEQRHLP
+512 VVEDNGPGIESRHLP

-541 RDVGG
+541 RDIGG
-546 TGLGLSIVKHLVEAM
+546 TGLGLSIVKHMVEAM
-561 SGTVR
+561 GGSVH
-566 VESTPGVGTKFGVTL
+566 VESTPNVGTRFSVVLK
-581 MSDDPEGSA
+581 SDEPESKRA
-590 QTRPSESR
+590 
-598 QRVA
+598 A

>member
-1 LKPGIRAKLFLTSL
+1 LKLGIRAKLFLTSL
-15 GVIIVSVVVAYGY
+15 GVIVVSVVVAYGY
-28 SSSRL
+28 SSDRL

-63 EDHQRWAELAHD
+63 EDRAGWHD
-75 LGARANADVTLL
+75 LATDLGKRANAEVTLL
-87 RRDGSLLGDSR
+87 RKNGEVLGDSR

-105 LGERPEV
+105 FADRAEV
-112 RAALALAGKEP
+112 RDALSLPADSP
-123 GYASV
+123 GYASTV
-128 IDGHMLVVAVPFS
+128 DGHMLVVAVPFTRS
-141 RADEVAGVARV
+141 DEVAGVARV

-157 EIDVARAELGKTLSM
+157 EIDVARAELGKTLSI
-172 ATALALAAA
+172 ATLLALAAA
-181 IVVSTL
+181 IIVSSL

-196 RSLTEVARRMADG
+196 RSLTDVARRMADG
-209 DLTTR
+209 DLSTR
-214 SRQSGDDE
+214 ARQTGDDE
-222 FGELGRAL
+222 FGDLGRAL

-247 RDRLGGILASMQ
+247 RDRLGGILAGMQ

-270 IFVLNPSLREM
+270 IYVLNPSLREM
-281 LLVGPDS
+281 LLVGPNS

-309 RRSLEPVTR
+309 RRSAEPVTR

-335 LLPGDQG
+335 QLQGDLG

-389 ASNDPVATRA
+389 ASDDPVAARA

-426 RGLKLNIEPLE
+426 RGLKLNIEALE
-437 LDAVYDQVLSLFGER
+437 VDAVYDQVLSLFSER
-452 AEKRGTFLEHE
+452 AAKRGTRLENEASEE
-463 LSDDVPRV
+463 LPRV
-471 LADRRALEHVLTN
+471 LADRRALEHILTN
-484 LVDNAVKYCPAGTHI
+484 LVDNAVKYCPPGTTVRMRAIVHEQNI
-499 RLYAVAAGRDVEL
+499 ELLVE
-512 VVADDGPGIEQRHLP
+512 DNGPGIEQRHLP

-541 RDVGG
+541 RDIGG
-546 TGLGLSIVKHLVEAM
+546 TGLGLSIVKHMVEAM
-561 SGTVR
+561 GGSVY
-566 VESTPGVGTKFGVTL
+566 VESTPNVGTKFGVVL
-581 MSDDPEGSA
+581 KNDEPESKRA
-590 QTRPSESR
+590 
-598 QRVA
+598 VA

>member
-1 LKPGIRAKLFLTSL
+1 MKLGIRAKLFLTSL
-15 GVIIVSVVVAYGY
+15 AVIVVSVVVAYGY
-28 SSSRL
+28 SSDRL

-38 DRIRAELIVRAKLV
+38 SRIRAELIVRAKLV

-63 EDHQRWAELAHD
+63 EDHARWHDLAHD
-75 LGARANADVTLL
+75 LGGRANAEVTLL
-87 RRDGSLLGDSR
+87 RKDGTVLGESR
-98 EHDEPVS
+98 EHDDPVS
-105 LGERPEV
+105 LGDRPEV
-112 RAALALAGKEP
+112 RGALALHGAEP

-128 IDGHMLVVAVPFS
+128 VDGHLLVVAVPFA
-141 RADEVAGVARV
+141 RNDELAGVARV

-157 EIDVARAELGKTLSM
+157 EVDVARAELAKTLLLG
-172 ATALALAAA
+172 TTLALAAA
-181 IVVSTL
+181 VIVSTL
-187 AAELASRTA
+187 AAQLASRTA

-214 SRQSGDDE
+214 ARQTGDDE

-237 SRTLGELREE
+237 SRTLGDLSEE

-270 IFVLNPSLREM
+270 IYVLNPSLREM

-304 LLDQG
+304 LLDLG
-309 RRSLEPVTR
+309 RRSSEAVTR

-323 TLQPRRLLVRAA
+323 TIQPRRLLVRATQ
-335 LLPGDQG
+335 LLGDQG

-389 ASNDPVATRA
+389 ASDDPAARSA

-426 RGLKLNIEPLE
+426 RGLKLSMEPL
-437 LDAVYDQVLSLFGER
+437 LVDAVYDQVLSLFAER
-452 AEKRGTFLEHE
+452 AAKRGTKLENE
-463 LSDDVPRV
+463 AGEDMLRIF
-471 LADRRALEHVLTN
+471 ADRRALEHVLTN
-484 LVDNAVKYCPAGTHI
+484 LVDNAVKYCPSGTTI
-499 RLYAVAAGRDVEL
+499 RLRAVNHGHTVEL
-512 VVADDGPGIEQRHLP
+512 LVEDNGPGIEQRHLP

-541 RDVGG
+541 RDIGG

-561 SGTVR
+561 GGTVH
-566 VESTPGVGTKFGVTL
+566 VESTPGVGTTFGVVL
-581 MSDDPEGSA
+581 RRDQPEEKRA
-590 QTRPSESR
+590 
-598 QRVA
+598 VA

>member
-1 LKPGIRAKLFLTSL
+1 LKLGIRAKLFLISL
-15 GVIIVSVVVAYGY
+15 GVIIVSVVVAYAY
-28 SSSRL
+28 SSDRL

-38 DRIRAELIVRAKLV
+38 GRVRAELIVRAKLV
-52 ALGAESSYALW
+52 ALGAQSSYARW
-63 EDHQRWAELAHD
+63 EDRPYWHD
-75 LGARANADVTLL
+75 LARDLGHRANAEVTLL
-87 RRDGSLLGDSR
+87 TKNGDLLGASS
-98 EHDEPVS
+98 EHDDPVKLS
-105 LGERPEV
+105 DRPEV
-112 RAALALAGKEP
+112 RDALKLPADSV
-123 GYASV
+123 GYTSI

-141 RADEVAGVARV
+141 RNDELAGVARV
-152 ALPLT
+152 AMPLT
-157 EIDVARAELGKTLSM
+157 EVDNALAELGKTLSI

-181 IVVSTL
+181 IIVSTV

-209 DLTTR
+209 DLSTR
-214 SRQSGDDE
+214 ARQSGDDE

-237 SRTLGELREE
+237 SRTLRELREE
-247 RDRLGGILASMQ
+247 RDRLGGILAGMQ
-259 EGVLLLDRSGH
+259 EGVLLLDGSGH

-294 EVVRHAELKE
+294 EIVRHTELKE

-318 EIDFG
+318 EIEFG
-323 TLQPRRLLVRAA
+323 SLQPRRLLVRAA
-335 LLPGDQG
+335 QLPGEQG

-389 ASNDPVATRA
+389 AADDPVAARA
-399 FLGIIERNAERLHDL
+399 FIGIIERNAERLHDL

-426 RGLKLNIEPLE
+426 RGLKLNIEALE
-437 LDAVYDQVLSLFGER
+437 VDRVYDQVLSLFSER
-452 AEKRGTFLEHE
+452 AAKRGTVLENEADEE
-463 LSDDVPRV
+463 LPRV

-484 LVDNAVKYCPAGTHI
+484 LVDNAVKYCPNATI
-499 RLYAVAAGRDVEL
+499 RLRAIAHENSVEL
-512 VVADDGPGIEQRHLP
+512 LVEDNGPGIEQRHLP

-546 TGLGLSIVKHLVEAM
+546 TGLGLSIVKHMVEAM
-561 SGTVR
+561 GGSVH
-566 VESTPGVGTKFGVTL
+566 VESVPNVGTKFGVVL
-581 MSDDPEGSA
+581 KSD
-590 QTRPSESR
+590 RPQDKREEKR
-598 QRVA
+598 EDRRAVA

>member
-1 LKPGIRAKLFLTSL
+1 MKLGIRAKLFLISL
-15 GVIIVSVVVAYGY
+15 GVIVVSVVVAYGY
-28 SSSRL
+28 SSDRL

-38 DRIRAELIVRAKLV
+38 DRVRAELIVRAKLV

-63 EDHQRWAELAHD
+63 EDHARWHALAHD
-75 LGARANADVTLL
+75 LGQRSNADVTLL
-87 RRDGSLLGDSR
+87 RKDGMVLGQSQ
-98 EHDEPVS
+98 EHDDPVS
-105 LGERPEV
+105 FAERPEV
-112 RAALALAGKEP
+112 RGALALSGAPP

-128 IDGHMLVVAVPFS
+128 VDGHMLVVAVPFS

-157 EIDVARAELGKTLSM
+157 QVDVARAELYKTLSL

-181 IVVSTL
+181 IIVSTV

-196 RSLTEVARRMADG
+196 RTLTEVARRMADG

-214 SRQSGDDE
+214 ARQTGDDE

-237 SRTLGELREE
+237 SRTLGDLSEE

-270 IFVLNPSLREM
+270 IYVLNPSLREM

-304 LLDQG
+304 LLDLG
-309 RRSLEPVTR
+309 RRSAEAVTR

-323 TLQPRRLLVRAA
+323 TIQPRRLLVRAA

-389 ASNDPVATRA
+389 ASDDPAARSA

-426 RGLKLNIEPLE
+426 RGLKLNLEPLVV
-437 LDAVYDQVLSLFGER
+437 DAVYDQVLSLFAER
-452 AEKRGTFLEHE
+452 AAKRGTVLENE
-463 LSDDVPRV
+463 APEDMRRI

-484 LVDNAVKYCPAGTHI
+484 LVDNAVKYCPSGTTI
-499 RLYAVAAGRDVEL
+499 RLRAVSHEDSVEL
-512 VVADDGPGIEQRHLP
+512 LVEDNGPGIEQRHLP

-541 RDVGG
+541 RDIGG

-561 SGTVR
+561 GGTVH
-566 VESTPGVGTKFGVTL
+566 VESTPGVGTKFGVVL
-581 MSDDPEGSA
+581 NSDQPEVKRA
-590 QTRPSESR
+590 
-598 QRVA
+598 VA

>member
-1 LKPGIRAKLFLTSL
+1 LKLGIRAKLFLTSL
-15 GVIIVSVVVAYGY
+15 GVIVVSVVVAYGF

-38 DRIRAELIVRAKLV
+38 DRIRAELIVRARLV

-63 EDHQRWAELAHD
+63 EDHARWTDLAHD

-87 RRDGSLLGDSR
+87 RRDGTLLGDSR
-98 EHDEPVS
+98 VHDEPVS
-105 LGERPEV
+105 FADRPEV
-112 RAALALAGKEP
+112 REALALAGKEP
-123 GYASV
+123 GYSSV
-128 IDGHMLVVAVPFS
+128 VDGHTLVVAVPFT

-157 EIDVARAELGKTLSM
+157 EVDVARAELGKTLSI

-181 IVVSTL
+181 IVMSTL

-209 DLTTR
+209 DLSTR
-214 SRQSGDDE
+214 ARQSGDDE

-247 RDRLGGILASMQ
+247 RDRLGGILAAMQ
-259 EGVLLLDRSGH
+259 EGVLLLDRAGH
-270 IFVLNPSLREM
+270 IYVLNPSLREM

-304 LLDQG
+304 LLDLG

-323 TLQPRRLLVRAA
+323 TLQPRRLLVRVG

-389 ASNDPVATRA
+389 ASDDPVAARA

-426 RGLKLNIEPLE
+426 RGLKLNIEPLD

-452 AEKRGTFLEHE
+452 AEKRGTFLAHE
-463 LSDDVPRV
+463 VPRDLPRV

-499 RLYAVAAGRDVEL
+499 RLYAVADDAEIELIVE
-512 VVADDGPGIEQRHLP
+512 DDGPGIEQRHLP

-541 RDVGG
+541 RDIGG

-561 SGTVR
+561 GGTVH

-581 MSDDPEGSA
+581 KSNA
-590 QTRPSESR
+590 SEEKR
-598 QRVA
+598 AVA

>member
-1 LKPGIRAKLFLTSL
+1 LKFGIRAKLFLISL
-15 GVIIVSVVVAYGY
+15 GVIFVSVVVAYAY
-28 SSSRL
+28 SSGRL

-38 DRIRAELIVRAKLV
+38 ERVRAELIVRAKLV

-63 EDHQRWAELAHD
+63 EDKPRWHD
-75 LGARANADVTLL
+75 LARDLGQRANAEVTLL
-87 RRDGSLLGDSR
+87 RKNGEILGDSHP
-98 EHDEPVS
+98 HDDPVA
-105 LGERPEV
+105 LGDRGEV
-112 RAALALAGKEP
+112 RDALALGGASP

-128 IDGHMLVVAVPFS
+128 VDGHLLVVAVPFT

-157 EIDVARAELGKTLSM
+157 EIDEARAELAKTLSV

-181 IVVSTL
+181 IIVSTL

-209 DLTTR
+209 DLSTR
-214 SRQSGDDE
+214 ARQTGDDE

-259 EGVLLLDRSGH
+259 EGVLLLDREGH
-270 IFVLNPSLREM
+270 IYVLNPSLREM

-294 EVVRHAELKE
+294 EVVRHTELKE

-323 TLQPRRLLVRAA
+323 SLQPRRLLVRAA
-335 LLPGDQG
+335 QLPGDQG

-389 ASNDPVATRA
+389 AADDPVAARA
-399 FLGIIERNAERLHDL
+399 FIGIIERNAERLHDL

-426 RGLKLNIEPLE
+426 RGLKLTIEA
-437 LDAVYDQVLSLFGER
+437 LDVDRVYDQVLSLFSER
-452 AEKRGTFLEHE
+452 AAKRGTVLENEAQDAKEE
-463 LSDDVPRV
+463 LPRV

-484 LVDNAVKYCPAGTHI
+484 LVDNAVKYCPNSTI
-499 RLYAVAAGRDVEL
+499 RLRAIAHEQNVEL
-512 VVADDGPGIEQRHLP
+512 VVEDNGPGIEARHLP

-541 RDVGG
+541 REIGG
-546 TGLGLSIVKHLVEAM
+546 TGLGLSIVKHMVEAM
-561 SGTVR
+561 GGSVR
-566 VESTPGVGTKFGVTL
+566 VESKPGAGTKFGVVL
-581 MSDDPEGSA
+581 KSE
-590 QTRPSESR
+590 PSQAKR
-598 QRVA
+598 AVA

>member
-1 LKPGIRAKLFLTSL
+1 MKFGIRAKLFLISL
-15 GVIIVSVVVAYGY
+15 GVIAVSVVVAYAY
-28 SSSRL
+28 SSGRL

-38 DRIRAELIVRAKLV
+38 NRVRAELIVRAKLV
-52 ALGAESSYALW
+52 ALGAASSFALW
-63 EDHQRWAELAHD
+63 EDKPRWHELARE
-75 LGARANADVTLL
+75 LGRRANAEVTLL
-87 RRDGSLLGDSR
+87 RKNGEILGDSYQR
-98 EHDEPVS
+98 EEHEEPVDF
-105 LGERPEV
+105 GKRPEV
-112 RAALALAGKEP
+112 RDALALGGASP
-123 GYASV
+123 GYSSIV
-128 IDGHMLVVAVPFS
+128 DGHTLIVAVPFS
-141 RADEVAGVARV
+141 RADEVAGVVRV

-157 EIDVARAELGKTLSM
+157 EVDEARAELAKTLSV

-181 IVVSTL
+181 IVVSTV

-196 RSLTEVARRMADG
+196 RSLTEVARRMAGG
-209 DLTTR
+209 DLSTR
-214 SRQSGDDE
+214 ARQTGDDE

-247 RDRLGGILASMQ
+247 RDRLGGILAGMQ
-259 EGVLLLDRSGH
+259 EGVLLLDRAGH
-270 IFVLNPSLREM
+270 IYVLNPSLREM

-294 EVVRHAELKE
+294 EVVRHTELKE

-309 RRSLEPVTR
+309 RRSPEPVTR

-323 TLQPRRLLVRAA
+323 SLQPRRLLVRAA
-335 LLPGDQG
+335 QLPGDQG

-358 SLRRE
+358 SMRRE

-389 ASNDPVATRA
+389 AADDPVAARA
-399 FLGIIERNAERLHDL
+399 FIGIIERNAERLHDL

-426 RGLKLNIEPLE
+426 RGLKLTIEA
-437 LDAVYDQVLSLFGER
+437 LDVDRVYDQVLSLFSER
-452 AEKRGTFLEHE
+452 AAKRGTVLENEAQNEGQDE
-463 LSDDVPRV
+463 LPRV

-484 LVDNAVKYCPAGTHI
+484 LVDNAVKYCPNATI
-499 RLYAVAAGRDVEL
+499 RLRAIAHEQNVEL
-512 VVADDGPGIEQRHLP
+512 IVEDNGPGIEARHLP

-541 RDVGG
+541 RDIGG
-546 TGLGLSIVKHLVEAM
+546 TGLGLSIVKHMVEAM
-561 SGTVR
+561 GGSVR
-566 VESTPGVGTKFGVTL
+566 VESKPGVGTKFGVL
-581 MSDDPEGSA
+581 LKSE
-590 QTRPSESR
+590 PSEVKR
-598 QRVA
+598 AVA

>member
-1 LKPGIRAKLFLTSL
+1 MKLGIRAKLFLVSL
-15 GVIIVSVVVAYGY
+15 GVIIVSVVVAYAY
-28 SSSRL
+28 SSDRL

-38 DRIRAELIVRAKLV
+38 DRVRAELIVRAKLV

-63 EDHQRWAELAHD
+63 EDAPRWHD
-75 LGARANADVTLL
+75 LARDLAQRSNAEVALL
-87 RRDGSLLGDSR
+87 RKNGDLLGESR
-98 EHDEPVS
+98 EHDDPLKLS
-105 LGERPEV
+105 DRPEV
-112 RAALALAGKEP
+112 RAALALPANSP
-123 GYASV
+123 GYSSV
-128 IDGHMLVVAVPFS
+128 IDGHLLVVAVPFS
-141 RADEVAGVARV
+141 RNDELAGVARV

-157 EIDVARAELGKTLSM
+157 EVDDARAELGKTLSI

-181 IVVSTL
+181 IIVSTV

-209 DLTTR
+209 DLSTR
-214 SRQSGDDE
+214 ARQSGDDE

-237 SRTLGELREE
+237 SRTLRELREE
-247 RDRLGGILASMQ
+247 RDRLGGILAGMQ
-259 EGVLLLDRSGH
+259 EGVLLLDGSGH
-270 IFVLNPSLREM
+270 IYVLNPSLREM

-294 EVVRHAELKE
+294 EVVRHTELKE

-309 RRSLEPVTR
+309 RRSREPVTR
-318 EIDFG
+318 EIEFG
-323 TLQPRRLLVRAA
+323 SLQPRRLLVRAA
-335 LLPGDQG
+335 QLPGDQG

-389 ASNDPVATRA
+389 AADDPVAARA
-399 FLGIIERNAERLHDL
+399 FIGIIERNAERLHDL

-426 RGLKLNIEPLE
+426 RGLKLNIEALE
-437 LDAVYDQVLSLFGER
+437 VDRVYDQVLSLFSER
-452 AEKRGTFLEHE
+452 AAKRGTVLENEADEE
-463 LSDDVPRV
+463 LPRV

-484 LVDNAVKYCPAGTHI
+484 LVDNAVKYCPNATI
-499 RLYAVAAGRDVEL
+499 RLRAIAHDNTVEL
-512 VVADDGPGIEQRHLP
+512 LVEDNGPGIEQRHLP

-546 TGLGLSIVKHLVEAM
+546 TGLGLSIVKHMVEAM
-561 SGTVR
+561 GGSVN
-566 VESTPGVGTKFGVTL
+566 VESVPNVGTKFGVVL
-581 MSDDPEGSA
+581 KSD
-590 QTRPSESR
+590 RPQEKR
-598 QRVA
+598 EEKRAVA

>member
-1 LKPGIRAKLFLTSL
+1 MKLGIRSKLFLISL
-15 GVIIVSVVVAYGY
+15 GVIVLSVVVAYGY
-28 SSSRL
+28 SSERL

-38 DRIRAELIVRAKLV
+38 ERIRAELIVRAKLV

-63 EDHQRWAELAHD
+63 EDYPRWHD
-75 LGARANADVTLL
+75 LARDLGQRANAEVTLL
-87 RRDGSLLGDSR
+87 RKTGEVLGESHP
-98 EHDEPVS
+98 HDDPVS
-105 LGERPEV
+105 FAERPEV
-112 RAALALAGKEP
+112 RGALSLAGAAP
-123 GYASV
+123 GYSSV
-128 IDGHMLVVAVPFS
+128 VAGHLLVVAVPFS

-157 EIDVARAELGKTLSM
+157 EIDLARAELGKTLSI

-181 IVVSTL
+181 IVVSTV

-214 SRQSGDDE
+214 ARQSGADE

-237 SRTLGELREE
+237 SRTLAELREE

-259 EGVLLLDRSGH
+259 EGVLLLDGTGH
-270 IFVLNPSLREM
+270 IYVLNPSLREM
-281 LLVGPDS
+281 LLVGSDC

-294 EVVRHAELKE
+294 EVVRHTELKE

-309 RRSLEPVTR
+309 RRSPEPVTR
-318 EIDFG
+318 EIEFG

-335 LLPGDQG
+335 QLPGDQG

-389 ASNDPVATRA
+389 AADDPVAARA

-426 RGLKLNIEPLE
+426 RGLKLSIEELE
-437 LDAVYDQVLSLFGER
+437 VDAVYEHVLSLFGER
-452 AEKRGTFLEHE
+452 AKKRGTFLENATPEE
-463 LSDDVPRV
+463 LPRV

-484 LVDNAVKYCPAGTHI
+484 LVDNAVKYCPNATI
-499 RLYAVAAGRDVEL
+499 RLSAVAHDQSIELLVE
-512 VVADDGPGIEQRHLP
+512 DNGPGIEQRHLP

-541 RDVGG
+541 RDIGG
-546 TGLGLSIVKHLVEAM
+546 TGLGLSIVKHMVEAM
-561 SGTVR
+561 GGSVH
-566 VESTPGVGTKFGVTL
+566 VESTPNVGTKFGVML
-581 MSDDPEGSA
+581 KAARPEALSSPKQA
-590 QTRPSESR
+590 AS
-598 QRVA
+598 

>member
-1 LKPGIRAKLFLTSL
+1 LKLGIRAKLFLISL
-15 GVIIVSVVVAYGY
+15 GVIFVSALVAYGY
-28 SSSRL
+28 ASDRL

-38 DRIRAELIVRAKLV
+38 DRVRAELIVRAKLV

-63 EDHQRWAELAHD
+63 EDAPRWHD
-75 LGARANADVTLL
+75 LARELGQRANAEVTLL
-87 RRDGSLLGDSR
+87 RSNGMLLG
-98 EHDEPVS
+98 VS
-105 LGERPEV
+105 HPLDGRVDLGKRKEV
-112 RAALALAGKEP
+112 RDALALPKDSA

-128 IDGHMLVVAVPFS
+128 VDGHVLVVAVPFS
-141 RADEVAGVARV
+141 RNDELAGVARV

-157 EIDVARAELGKTLSM
+157 EVDVARAELRKTLSL
-172 ATALALAAA
+172 ATALALVAA
-181 IVVSTL
+181 IVVSTV

-196 RSLTEVARRMADG
+196 RSLTEVARRMASG
-209 DLTTR
+209 DLSTR
-214 SRQSGDDE
+214 ARQTGEDE

-237 SRTLGELREE
+237 SRTLAELRQE
-247 RDRLGGILASMQ
+247 RDRLGGILAGMQ
-259 EGVLLLDRSGH
+259 EGVLLLDHTGH

-294 EVVRHAELKE
+294 EVVRHTELKE
-304 LLDQG
+304 LLDLG

-323 TLQPRRLLVRAA
+323 SLQPRRLLVRAA
-335 LLPGDQG
+335 QLPGEQG

-389 ASNDPVATRA
+389 AADDPVAARA
-399 FLGIIERNAERLHDL
+399 FIGIIERNAERLHDL

-426 RGLKLNIEPLE
+426 RGLKLNIEPLQV
-437 LDAVYDQVLSLFGER
+437 DRVFDQVLSLFSER
-452 AEKRGTFLEHE
+452 AAKRGTVLENEAPDE
-463 LSDDVPRV
+463 LPRI

-484 LVDNAVKYCPAGTHI
+484 LVDNAVKYCPNATI
-499 RLYAVAAGRDVEL
+499 RLGALARAESVEL
-512 VVADDGPGIEQRHLP
+512 VVQDNGPGIEARHLP

-541 RDVGG
+541 RDIGG
-546 TGLGLSIVKHLVEAM
+546 TGLGLSIVKHMVEAM
-561 SGTVR
+561 GGSVH
-566 VESTPGVGTKFGVTL
+566 VESTPNVGTRFSVILK
-581 MSDDPEGSA
+581 SDEPESKRA
-590 QTRPSESR
+590 
-598 QRVA
+598 A

>member
-1 LKPGIRAKLFLTSL
+1 LKFGIRAKLFLISL
-15 GVIIVSVVVAYGY
+15 GVIVVSVVVAYAY
-28 SSSRL
+28 SSDRL

-38 DRIRAELIVRAKLV
+38 ERVRAELIVRAKLV
-52 ALGAESSYALW
+52 ALGAASSYLLW
-63 EDHQRWAELAHD
+63 EDKPRWHD
-75 LGARANADVTLL
+75 LARDLGQRANAEVTLL
-87 RRDGSLLGDSR
+87 RKNGDILGGSHQHEDPVRLGD
-98 EHDEPVS
+98 
-105 LGERPEV
+105 RPEV
-112 RAALALAGKEP
+112 RGALALAGASP

-128 IDGHMLVVAVPFS
+128 VDGHMLIVAVPFS
-141 RADEVAGVARV
+141 RADEVAGVARI

-157 EIDVARAELGKTLSM
+157 EIDDARAALAKTLSL

-181 IVVSTL
+181 IVVSTV

-196 RSLTEVARRMADG
+196 RSLTEVARRMASG
-209 DLTTR
+209 DLSTR
-214 SRQSGDDE
+214 ARQTGDDE

-259 EGVLLLDRSGH
+259 EGVLLLDRAGH
-270 IFVLNPSLREM
+270 IYVLNPSLREM

-335 LLPGDQG
+335 QLPGDQG

-389 ASNDPVATRA
+389 AADDPVAARA
-399 FLGIIERNAERLHDL
+399 FIGIIERNAERLHDL

-426 RGLKLNIEPLE
+426 RGLKLNIEA
-437 LDAVYDQVLSLFGER
+437 LDVDRVYDQVLSLFSER
-452 AEKRGTFLEHE
+452 AAKRGTVLENEAQVE
-463 LSDDVPRV
+463 LPRV

-484 LVDNAVKYCPAGTHI
+484 LVDNAVKYCPNATI
-499 RLYAVAAGRDVEL
+499 RLRAIAHEQSVEL
-512 VVADDGPGIEQRHLP
+512 LVEDNGPGIEARHLP

-541 RDVGG
+541 RDIGG
-546 TGLGLSIVKHLVEAM
+546 TGLGLSIVKHMVEAM
-561 SGTVR
+561 GGSVR
-566 VESTPGVGTKFGVTL
+566 VESKPGAGTKFGVVL
-581 MSDDPEGSA
+581 KSE
-590 QTRPSESR
+590 PSEAKR
-598 QRVA
+598 AVA

>member
-1 LKPGIRAKLFLTSL
+1 MKLGIRAKLFLTSL
-15 GVIIVSVVVAYGY
+15 GVIVVSVVVAYAY
-28 SSSRL
+28 SSNRL

-38 DRIRAELIVRAKLV
+38 DRVRAELIVRAKLV

-63 EDHQRWAELAHD
+63 EDHARWADLAHD
-75 LGARANADVTLL
+75 LGERANADVTLL
-87 RRDGSLLGDSR
+87 RRDGTVLGDSR
-98 EHDEPVS
+98 VHDEPVS
-105 LGERPEV
+105 LGDRLEV
-112 RAALALAGKEP
+112 REALALAGKKP
-123 GYASV
+123 GYSSV
-128 IDGHMLVVAVPFS
+128 VDGHMLVVAVPFT

-157 EIDVARAELGKTLSM
+157 EIDVARAELGKTLSV

-181 IVVSTL
+181 IIVSTL

-209 DLTTR
+209 DLSTR
-214 SRQSGDDE
+214 SRQTGDDE

-237 SRTLGELREE
+237 SRTLGELREG

-270 IFVLNPSLREM
+270 IYVLNPSLREM

-389 ASNDPVATRA
+389 ASDDPVATRA

-437 LDAVYDQVLSLFGER
+437 LDDVYDQVLSLFGER
-452 AEKRGTFLEHE
+452 AEKRGTFLAHE
-463 LSDDVPRV
+463 VPDDLPRV
-471 LADRRALEHVLTN
+471 RADRRALEHVLTN

-499 RLYAVAAGRDVEL
+499 RLYAVAKDHSIELIVE
-512 VVADDGPGIEQRHLP
+512 DDGPGIEQRHLP

-541 RDVGG
+541 RDIGG

-561 SGTVR
+561 GGMVR

-581 MSDDPEGSA
+581 NADQPEEKRA
-590 QTRPSESR
+590 
-598 QRVA
+598 VA

>member
-1 LKPGIRAKLFLTSL
+1 MKLGIRAKLFLTSL
-15 GVIIVSVVVAYGY
+15 GVIVVSVVVAYGY
-28 SSSRL
+28 SSDRL

-38 DRIRAELIVRAKLV
+38 FRIRAELIVRAKLV

-63 EDHQRWAELAHD
+63 EDRARWHD
-75 LGARANADVTLL
+75 LATDLGKRANADVTLL
-87 RRDGSLLGDSR
+87 RKNGEVLGDSR
-98 EHDEPVS
+98 EHDDPVS
-105 LGERPEV
+105 FADRAEV
-112 RAALALAGKEP
+112 RGALSLPADSP
-123 GYASV
+123 GYASTV
-128 IDGHMLVVAVPFS
+128 DGHMLVVAVPFTRS
-141 RADEVAGVARV
+141 DEVAGVARV

-157 EIDVARAELGKTLSM
+157 EVDVARAELGKTLSI
-172 ATALALAAA
+172 ATLLALAAA
-181 IVVSTL
+181 IIVSSL

-196 RSLTEVARRMADG
+196 RSLTDVARRMADG
-209 DLTTR
+209 DLSTR
-214 SRQSGDDE
+214 ARQTGDDE
-222 FGELGRAL
+222 FGDLGRAL

-247 RDRLGGILASMQ
+247 RDRLGGILAGMQ

-270 IFVLNPSLREM
+270 IYVLNPSLREM

-309 RRSLEPVTR
+309 RRSSEPVTR

-335 LLPGDQG
+335 QLQGDLG

-389 ASNDPVATRA
+389 ASDDPVAARA

-426 RGLKLNIEPLE
+426 RGLKLNIEALE
-437 LDAVYDQVLSLFGER
+437 VDGVYDQVLSLFSER
-452 AEKRGTFLEHE
+452 AAKRGTTLENE
-463 LSDDVPRV
+463 ATEDLPRV

-484 LVDNAVKYCPAGTHI
+484 LVDNAVKYCPPGTTV
-499 RLYAVAAGRDVEL
+499 RLRAVVHEQNIEL
-512 VVADDGPGIEQRHLP
+512 VVEDNGPGIEQRHLP

-541 RDVGG
+541 RDIGG
-546 TGLGLSIVKHLVEAM
+546 TGLGLSIVKHMVEAM
-561 SGTVR
+561 GGSVY
-566 VESTPGVGTKFGVTL
+566 VESTPNLGTKFGVVL
-581 MSDDPEGSA
+581 KNDEPESKRA
-590 QTRPSESR
+590 
-598 QRVA
+598 VA

>member
-1 LKPGIRAKLFLTSL
+1 LKLGIRAKLFLTSL
-15 GVIIVSVVVAYGY
+15 GVIVVSVVVAYGY

-33 ERELT
+33 EREQT
-38 DRIRAELIVRAKLV
+38 ERIRAELIVRARLV

-63 EDHQRWAELAHD
+63 EDHARWMDLAHD

-87 RRDGSLLGDSR
+87 RRDGTLLGDSR
-98 EHDEPVS
+98 VHDEPVS
-105 LGERPEV
+105 FADRPEV
-112 RAALALAGKEP
+112 REALALAGKEP
-123 GYASV
+123 GYSSV
-128 IDGHMLVVAVPFS
+128 VDGHTLVVAVPFT

-157 EIDVARAELGKTLSM
+157 EVDVARAELGKTLSI

-181 IVVSTL
+181 IVMSTL

-209 DLTTR
+209 DLSTR
-214 SRQSGDDE
+214 ARQSGDDE

-247 RDRLGGILASMQ
+247 RDRLGGILAAMQ
-259 EGVLLLDRSGH
+259 EGVLLLDRAGH
-270 IFVLNPSLREM
+270 IYVLNPSLREM

-304 LLDQG
+304 LLDLG

-323 TLQPRRLLVRAA
+323 TLQPRRLLVRVG

-389 ASNDPVATRA
+389 ASEDPVAARA

-426 RGLKLNIEPLE
+426 RGLKLNIEPLD

-452 AEKRGTFLEHE
+452 AEKRGTFLAHE
-463 LSDDVPRV
+463 VPDDLPRV

-499 RLYAVAAGRDVEL
+499 RLYAVAEGHDIELIVE
-512 VVADDGPGIEQRHLP
+512 DDGPGIEQRHLP

-541 RDVGG
+541 RDIGG

-561 SGTVR
+561 GGTVH

-581 MSDDPEGSA
+581 KSNASQEKRA
-590 QTRPSESR
+590 
-598 QRVA
+598 VA